1 MLYYLSYHVRKANT
15 QKKVIWM
22 KKIEAIIRPE
32 KLTETIKALKTI
44 GITGFTVSQ
53 VVGRGKQK
61 DAQGVY
67 RGKNYK
73 VTLHPK
79 VKLEIV
85 LSDYMVQ
92 PTIKTIVSSAQS
104 GEDGDGKIYVYP
116 ILEAYNIKTGLAD
129 FDIDDLAGK
138 EE

>member
-1 MLYYLSYHVRKANT
+1 
-15 QKKVIWM
+15 M

-32 KLTETIKALKTI
+32 KVTETIKGLKNI

-61 DAQGVY
+61 DTQGVY

-85 LSDYMVQ
+85 LSDYMVE
-92 PTIKTIVSSAQS
+92 PTVQTIIQCAQT

-116 ILEAYNIKTGLAD
+116 ILEAYNIRTGTSD
-129 FDIDDLAGK
+129 WSIDDLANQGG
-138 EE
+138 

>member
-1 MLYYLSYHVRKANT
+1 
-15 QKKVIWM
+15 M

-32 KLTETIKALKTI
+32 KLTETIKGLKSI

-61 DAQGVY
+61 DGQGVY

-73 VTLHPK
+73 VNLHPK
-79 VKLEIV
+79 IKLEIV
-85 LSDYMVQ
+85 LSDYMVKQ
-92 PTIKTIVSSAQS
+92 TVRKIVETAQT

-116 ILEAYNIKTGLAD
+116 ILEAYNIRTGEID
-129 FDIDDLAGK
+129 ESIDDLVNREG
-138 EE
+138 EVSWS

>member
-1 MLYYLSYHVRKANT
+1 
-15 QKKVIWM
+15 M

-32 KLTETIKALKTI
+32 KITETIKGLKSI

-53 VVGRGKQK
+53 IVGRGKQK
-61 DAQGVY
+61 DTQGVY
-67 RGKNYK
+67 RGKNYQ

-85 LSDYMVQ
+85 LSDYMVEL
-92 PTIKTIVSSAQS
+92 TINAIMKSAQT

-116 ILEAYNIKTGLAD
+116 IIEAYNIRTGTSDLS
-129 FDIDDLAGK
+129 IDDLVNRKG
-138 EE
+138 

>member
-1 MLYYLSYHVRKANT
+1 
-15 QKKVIWM
+15 M

-32 KLTETIKALKTI
+32 KLTETIKGLKNI

-61 DAQGVY
+61 DTQGVY

-73 VTLHPK
+73 ITLHPK
-79 VKLEIV
+79 VKLEII
-85 LSDYMVQ
+85 LSDYLVEQ
-92 PTIKTIVSSAQS
+92 TIKTIIQSAQT

-129 FDIDDLAGK
+129 FDIDDLVGK

>member
-1 MLYYLSYHVRKANT
+1 
-15 QKKVIWM
+15 M
-22 KKIEAIIRPE
+22 KKIEAIVRPE
-32 KLTETIKALKTI
+32 KLTETIKGLKKI

-61 DAQGVY
+61 DSQGVY

-73 VTLHPK
+73 VTLRPK

-85 LSDYMVQ
+85 LSDYLVEL
-92 PTIKTIVSSAQS
+92 TIKKIIDSAQT

-116 ILEAYNIKTGLAD
+116 ILEAYNIRTGKAD
-129 FDIDDLAGK
+129 YDIDDLVNG
-138 EE
+138 ED

>member
-1 MLYYLSYHVRKANT
+1 M
-15 QKKVIWM
+15 KKV
-22 KKIEAIIRPE
+22 EVIIRPE
-32 KLTETIKALKTI
+32 RLTDTLKGLKGI

-61 DAQGVY
+61 DTEGVY
-67 RGKNYK
+67 RGKNYR

-85 LSDYMVQ
+85 LSDHMVD
-92 PTIKTIVSSAQS
+92 PTIKAVVDAART
-104 GEDGDGKIYVYP
+104 GEEGDGKIFVYP
-116 ILEAYNIKTGLAD
+116 VLEAYNIRTGSAD
-129 FDIDDLAGK
+129 LDIDDLANR

>member
-1 MLYYLSYHVRKANT
+1 
-15 QKKVIWM
+15 M
-22 KKIEAIIRPE
+22 KKIEAIIRTE
-32 KLTETIKALKTI
+32 KLSETIKGLKNI

-61 DAQGVY
+61 DSQGVY

-79 VKLEIV
+79 IKLEII
-85 LSDYMVQ
+85 LSDHMVER
-92 PTIKTIVSSAQS
+92 TINTIVDTAQT

-116 ILEAYNIKTGLAD
+116 ILEAYNIRTGKPD
-129 FDIDDLAGK
+129 EDIDDLLDR

>member
-1 MLYYLSYHVRKANT
+1 V
-15 QKKVIWM
+15 

-32 KLTETIKALKTI
+32 KLTETIKGLKNI

-53 VVGRGKQK
+53 VVGRGRQK
-61 DAQGVY
+61 DTQGVY

-85 LSDYMVQ
+85 LSDYMVER
-92 PTIKTIVSSAQS
+92 TIKAIVECAQT

-116 ILEAYNIKTGLAD
+116 ILEAYNIRTGLTD
-129 FDIDDLAGK
+129 FDIDDLAN
-138 EE
+138 EEGGLS

>member
-1 MLYYLSYHVRKANT
+1 
-15 QKKVIWM
+15 M
-22 KKIEAIIRPE
+22 KKIEAVIRPE
-32 KLTETIKALKTI
+32 KITETIKGLKNI

-61 DAQGVY
+61 DTKGVY
-67 RGKNYK
+67 RGKSYK

-85 LSDYMVQ
+85 LSDYMVE
-92 PTIKTIVSSAQS
+92 PTIQSIIQSAQT

-116 ILEAYNIKTGLAD
+116 ILEAYTIRTGAPD
-129 FDIDDLAGK
+129 MEIDDLNQ
-138 EE
+138 ERSN

>member
-1 MLYYLSYHVRKANT
+1 
-15 QKKVIWM
+15 M

-32 KLTETIKALKTI
+32 RITETIKQLKNI

-61 DAQGVY
+61 DSQGVY

-85 LSDYMVQ
+85 LSDYMVE
-92 PTIKTIVSSAQS
+92 KTIQTIFAAAQT

-116 ILEAYNIKTGLAD
+116 ILEAYNIRTGLAD
-129 FDIDDLAGK
+129 FDIDDIVNQK

>member
-1 MLYYLSYHVRKANT
+1 
-15 QKKVIWM
+15 M

-32 KLTETIKALKTI
+32 KVTETIKGLKNI

-61 DAQGVY
+61 DTQGVY

-92 PTIKTIVSSAQS
+92 PTVQTIIQCAQT
-104 GEDGDGKIYVYP
+104 GEDGDGKVYVYP
-116 ILEAYNIKTGLAD
+116 ILEAYNIRTGTSD
-129 FDIDDLAGK
+129 WSIDDLANQGG
-138 EE
+138 

>member
-1 MLYYLSYHVRKANT
+1 
-15 QKKVIWM
+15 M
-22 KKIEAIIRPE
+22 KKIEAIVRPE
-32 KLTETIKALKTI
+32 KLTETIKGLKNI
-44 GITGFTVSQ
+44 GVTGFTVSQ

-61 DAQGVY
+61 DTKGVY
-67 RGKNYK
+67 RGKNYN

-85 LSDYMVQ
+85 LSDYMVER
-92 PTIKTIVSSAQS
+92 TINTIVDSAQT

-116 ILEAYNIKTGLAD
+116 ISEAYNIRTGKAD
-129 FDIDDLAGK
+129 FDIDELANR

>member
-1 MLYYLSYHVRKANT
+1 
-15 QKKVIWM
+15 M

-32 KLTETIKALKTI
+32 RLTETIKGLKNI
-44 GITGFTVSQ
+44 GISGFTVSQ

-61 DAQGVY
+61 DTQGVY

-85 LSDYMVQ
+85 LSDYMVE
-92 PTIKTIVSSAQS
+92 PTIKAIMNSAQT

-116 ILEAYNIKTGLAD
+116 IFEAYNIRTGTID
-129 FDIDDLAGK
+129 FDIDDLVNQ
-138 EE
+138 ED

>member
-1 MLYYLSYHVRKANT
+1 
-15 QKKVIWM
+15 M

-32 KLTETIKALKTI
+32 RLTQTIKGLKNI
-44 GITGFTVSQ
+44 GIAGFTVSQ

-61 DAQGVY
+61 DTQGVY

-85 LSDYMVQ
+85 LSDYMVK
-92 PTIKTIVSSAQS
+92 PTIKEIIASAQT
-104 GEDGDGKIYVYP
+104 GEDGDGKIFVHP
-116 ILEAYNIKTGLAD
+116 ILEAYNIRTGETD
-129 FDIDDLAGK
+129 FDIDDLADK
-138 EE
+138 ES

>member
-1 MLYYLSYHVRKANT
+1 
-15 QKKVIWM
+15 M

-32 KLTETIKALKTI
+32 KLTETLKGLKNI

-61 DAQGVY
+61 DTEGVY

-79 VKLEIV
+79 VKLEII
-85 LSDYMVQ
+85 LSDYLVE
-92 PTIKTIVSSAQS
+92 PTIESIVQTAQT
-104 GEDGDGKIYVYP
+104 GEDGDGKIFVYP
-116 ILEAYNIKTGLAD
+116 ILEAINIRTGKAD
-129 FDIDDLAGK
+129 VDIDDLAKREG
-138 EE
+138 

>member
-1 MLYYLSYHVRKANT
+1 L
-15 QKKVIWM
+15 

-32 KLTETIKALKTI
+32 KLTETIKGLKKI

-61 DAQGVY
+61 DTQGVY
-67 RGKNYK
+67 RGKNYN

-85 LSDYMVQ
+85 LSDHMVEL
-92 PTIKTIVSSAQS
+92 TIKTVVESAQT

-116 ILEAYNIKTGLAD
+116 ILEAYNIRTGKTD
-129 FDIDDLAGK
+129 VDIDDLADREG
-138 EE
+138 

>member
-1 MLYYLSYHVRKANT
+1 
-15 QKKVIWM
+15 M

-32 KLTETIKALKTI
+32 KLTETIKGLKNI

-61 DAQGVY
+61 DSQGVY

-73 VTLHPK
+73 VTLRPK

-85 LSDYMVQ
+85 LSDYLVEL
-92 PTIKTIVSSAQS
+92 TIKKIVDSAQT
-104 GEDGDGKIYVYP
+104 GEDGDGKIYIYP
-116 ILEAYNIKTGLAD
+116 ILEAYNIRTGKAD
-129 FDIDDLAGK
+129 YDIDDLVNG
-138 EE
+138 ED

>member
-1 MLYYLSYHVRKANT
+1 
-15 QKKVIWM
+15 M
-22 KKIEAIIRPE
+22 KKIEAIIRPQR
-32 KLTETIKALKTI
+32 LTDTIKGLKSI

-53 VVGRGKQK
+53 VVGRGKQR
-61 DAQGVY
+61 DTEGVY
-67 RGKNYK
+67 RGRNYK

-92 PTIKTIVSSAQS
+92 QTIKTLIKAAQT

-116 ILEAYNIKTGLAD
+116 ILEAYNIRTGLPD
-129 FDIDDLAGK
+129 ESIDDLTIQ
-138 EE
+138 ER

>member
-1 MLYYLSYHVRKANT
+1 
-15 QKKVIWM
+15 M

-32 KLTETIKALKTI
+32 KLTETIKELKNI

-61 DAQGVY
+61 DTQGVY

-85 LSDYMVQ
+85 LSDYMVER
-92 PTIKTIVSSAQS
+92 TIQTIMKSAQT
-104 GEDGDGKIYVYP
+104 GEEGDGKIFVYP
-116 ILEAYNIKTGLAD
+116 ILEAYNIRTGTID
-129 FDIDDLAGK
+129 FDIDDLVNQEG
-138 EE
+138 

>member
-1 MLYYLSYHVRKANT
+1 
-15 QKKVIWM
+15 M

-32 KLTETIKALKTI
+32 RLSETIKGLKKI

-61 DAQGVY
+61 DTQGVY
-67 RGKNYK
+67 RGKNYQ

-85 LSDYMVQ
+85 LSDYLVES
-92 PTIKTIVSSAQS
+92 TIHTVVEAAQT

-116 ILEAYNIKTGLAD
+116 ILEAYNIRTGTID
-129 FDIDDLAGK
+129 YDIDDLANREGGF
-138 EE
+138 

>member
-1 MLYYLSYHVRKANT
+1 M
-15 QKKVIWM
+15 KKV
-22 KKIEAIIRPE
+22 EAIIRPE
-32 KLTETIKALKTI
+32 KITDTIRGLKKI
-44 GITGFTVSQ
+44 GITGITVSK

-61 DAQGVY
+61 DTQGVY

-85 LSDYMVQ
+85 LSDYMVT
-92 PTIKTIVSSAQS
+92 PTINTIINSAQT

-116 ILEAYNIKTGLAD
+116 IYEAYNIRTGLSD
-129 FDIDDLAGK
+129 FDIDDLAN
-138 EE
+138 EERE

>member
-1 MLYYLSYHVRKANT
+1 
-15 QKKVIWM
+15 M

-32 KLTETIKALKTI
+32 RLTETIKGLKNI
-44 GITGFTVSQ
+44 GVTGFTVSQ

-61 DAQGVY
+61 DTQGVY

-85 LSDYMVQ
+85 LSDYMVEL
-92 PTIKTIVSSAQS
+92 TIKNIVDSAQT

-116 ILEAYNIKTGLAD
+116 IFEAYNIRTGQAD
-129 FDIDDLAGK
+129 FDIDELVDREG
-138 EE
+138 